1 MTGLNYETNIQMI
14 AEVYGEDNQLIQ
26 MAEECSELAQAA
38 IKLRNARNDRGASA
52 ATLRDSAAA
61 LCEKIAD
68 VLIMC
73 EQLIFLEGCEGDVRK
88 MIDEKLSRQRERMKA
103 VSGE

>member
-61 LCEKIAD
+61 LCEEIAD

-73 EQLIFLEGCEGDVRK
+73 EQLIFLEGSEGEVRK